1 MPIIIWGLR
10 VVYRTLGRGVF
21 FCRRCGGDRDYRHRA
36 GRRYVTIFFIPVIP
50 LMRTGA
56 HVQCLTC
63 KTRYV
68 TEVLQLPTTVEMQV
82 ALVAGMRAVVAVILR
97 AGDPGSPLARRR
109 ALDAVNGAGDA
120 GDAGYGTDALEADL
134 AEPAEAGRP
143 RIVAL
148 GSQLQVEARE
158 WCLAEAI
165 RIAMADGPLTGTE
178 RAAVEHLAAALGMT
192 QAQAIGVIALTEQ
205 IVLCGRPP
213 AFCRPRGDDP
223 PAPFCPRG
231 DDPPAP
237 PGHGGLRAP
246 HAPAVGDGAE
256 IAPPPTRW
264 PRFRRCGWCSK
275 AAHRPRRLALSC
287 VDGAVGGAVETRL
300 RSG

>member
-10 VVYRTLGRGVF
+10 VIYRTLGRGVF
-21 FCRRCGGDRDYRHRA
+21 FCRRCGGDREYRHRA
-36 GRRYVTIFFIPVIP
+36 GRRYVTIFFIPVVP
-50 LMRTGA
+50 LMKTGA

-68 TEVLQLPTTVEMQV
+68 TEVLQLPTTIEMQI
-82 ALVAGMRAVVAVILR
+82 ALVAGLRAVVAVILR

-109 ALDAVNGAGDA
+109 ALDAVTGAGDA
-120 GDAGYGTDALEADL
+120 GYAEEALEADL
-134 AEPAEAGRP
+134 AESAEVGRP

-178 RAAVEHLAAALGMT
+178 RAAVEHLATVLGMT

-205 IVLCGRPP
+205 NVL
-213 AFCRPRGDDP
+213 
-223 PAPFCPRG
+223 
-231 DDPPAP
+231 
-237 PGHGGLRAP
+237 
-246 HAPAVGDGAE
+246 
-256 IAPPPTRW
+256 
-264 PRFRRCGWCSK
+264 
-275 AAHRPRRLALSC
+275 
-287 VDGAVGGAVETRL
+287 
-300 RSG
+300 